1 MNTQS
6 LELVP
11 VIRGLFSH
19 TDYVW
24 NKKDY
29 SFIRGAIKTLNRYD

>member
-1 MNTQS
+1 MSMQS
-6 LELVP
+6 LE
-11 VIRGLFSH
+11 RH